1 MTLIKSISGIRG
13 TIGGAPGNAL
23 TPVDIVKF
31 TAAYAATLPQ
41 RKPQPNGE
49 RYKVV
54 VGKDARLSGD
64 MVEQLVVGTLMGCGI
79 DVVKC
84 GFASTPTTEMAVL
97 FAKADGGIILTASH
111 NPRQWNALKLLNDK
125 GEFLTAAEGQAVL
138 DLAASEEFSFAE
150 VDNLGTVEE
159 EDFTDKHLDAVL
171 ALPAVDVEA
180 IQAAHFTVVV
190 DAVNSVGG
198 IIMPRLL
205 ERLGVK
211 CVELNCNPT
220 GDFAHNPEP
229 LPANLVDL
237 SRTVVREQADLGVSV
252 DPDVDRLA
260 LICENGDP
268 FVEEYTLVSVADYLC
283 ELAEK
288 AGKPIA
294 TVSNLSSSRALRDV
308 TEAHGG
314 TYYASAVGEVNV
326 TTLMH
331 RVNALIGGEG
341 NGGVIYPAI
350 HAGRDA
356 MVGVALFL
364 SNLAHKKMKVSELK
378 KTYPQ
383 YFIAKNK
390 IQLSDPALID
400 RILSELKKIYAN
412 ENINDIDG
420 VKISFEAKKE
430 WVHLRKSNTE
440 PIIRIYAEAGS
451 MERAE
456 ALGNEVIAVAPS
468 ATRLSPSRTK
478 SSDSVLLPHHSPRGP
493 AGPDPARG
501 PDRLFL
507 HAELL
512 GHRPQPLDV
521 RHLPAAGEPAGRLLT
536 PRRGTHARH
545 EPHRLR
551 PGTPAGPGRRRR
563 GNPGRG
569 RPLLQLHEG
578 RDAADGDASAP
589 G

>member
-13 TIGGAPGNAL
+13 TIGGEPGGAL
-23 TPVDIVKF
+23 TPIDIVKF
-31 TAAYAATLPQ
+31 TAAYAATLPS

-49 RYKVV
+49 RYKIV

-64 MVEQLVVGTLMGCGI
+64 MVENLVVGTLVGCGI

-97 FAKADGGIILTASH
+97 FANADGIILTASH
-111 NPRQWNALKLLNDK
+111 NPRQWNALKLLNDR

-138 DLAASEEFSFAE
+138 DLAEKEDFRFAE
-150 VDNLGTVEE
+150 VDDLGNIEE

-180 IQAAHFTVVV
+180 IKAAKFTVVV
-190 DAVNSVGG
+190 DAINSVGG

-205 ERLGVK
+205 KRLGVK
-211 CVELNCNPT
+211 CIPLNCEPT

-229 LPANLVDL
+229 LPVNLKDL
-237 SRTVVREQADLGVSV
+237 SDTVVREHADLGVSV

-260 LICENGDP
+260 FISENGEP

-283 ELAEK
+283 SLAEK
-288 AGKPIA
+288 EGKPIA
-294 TVSNLSSSRALRDV
+294 TVSNLSSTRALRDV

-314 TYYASAVGEVNV
+314 KYYASAVGEVNV

-331 RVNALIGGEG
+331 KVGALIGGEG

-364 SNLAHKKMKVSELK
+364 SNLAHKGLKASELK
-378 KTYPQ
+378 KTYPE

-390 IQLSDPALID
+390 IQLSDSALID
-400 RILSELKKIYAN
+400 KILSELKKIYAS
-412 ENINDIDG
+412 EDINDIDG
-420 VKISFEAKKE
+420 VKIIFEAKKQ

-440 PIIRIYAEAGS
+440 PIIRIYSEAS
-451 MERAE
+451 TPEEAE
-456 ALGNEVIAVAPS
+456 ALGNEVIAVAE
-468 ATRLSPSRTK
+468 K
-478 SSDSVLLPHHSPRGP
+478 II
-493 AGPDPARG
+493 
-501 PDRLFL
+501 
-507 HAELL
+507 
-512 GHRPQPLDV
+512 
-521 RHLPAAGEPAGRLLT
+521 
-536 PRRGTHARH
+536 
-545 EPHRLR
+545 
-551 PGTPAGPGRRRR
+551 
-563 GNPGRG
+563 
-569 RPLLQLHEG
+569 
-578 RDAADGDASAP
+578 AS
-589 G
+589 